1 MQQAPEQ
8 FRFAA
13 MAVDI
18 PVFGILDGELCGL
31 VSDVNRPPYY
41 VDMKGFLGGM
51 VQTEETAEEAAYRVL
66 KEKGDLTKLYLEQL
80 YTFSEV
86 ERDKR
91 NRVVSVAH
99 LGLVTPDTISS
110 YNHPEAQFMPIKEI
124 AELAY
129 DHDEMLQV
137 ALNRLQGKLSY
148 TTIAQFLLPKHFTLT
163 ELQTVYEILQKTT
176 LDKRNFRKKILSL
189 DIVED
194 TGTTQEGM
202 QNRPAALYTFKSR
215 QLEELGLQI

>member
-1 MQQAPEQ
+1 MQKAPEQ

-18 PVFGILDGELCGL
+18 PVLGILDGDLYVL
-31 VSDVNRPPYY
+31 VSDVNRPPHY

-51 VQTEETAEEAAYRVL
+51 VQSEETAEQAAYRVL
-66 KEKGDLTKLYLEQL
+66 QEKGGLANLYLDQL

-86 ERDKR
+86 DRDKR

-110 YNHPEAQFMPIKEI
+110 YSHPEAQFISVKDI
-124 AELAY
+124 NGLAY

-137 ALNRLQGKLSY
+137 ALDRLQGKLSY

-163 ELQTVYEILQKTT
+163 EIQTVYEVSQKTK
-176 LDKRNFRKKILSL
+176 LDKRNFRKKVLGL
-189 DIVED
+189 DIIKD
-194 TGTTQEGM
+194 TGTTQEGL
-202 QNRPAALYTFKSR
+202 QNRPAALYTFKTNKL
-215 QLEELGLQI
+215 QELELLI